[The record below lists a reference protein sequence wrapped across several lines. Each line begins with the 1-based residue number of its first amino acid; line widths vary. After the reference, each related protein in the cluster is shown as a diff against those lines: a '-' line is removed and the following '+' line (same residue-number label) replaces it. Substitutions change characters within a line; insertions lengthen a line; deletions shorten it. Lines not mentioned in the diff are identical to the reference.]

1 MLIHIGLSRAGST
14 YLQQVIFPSFKKSKY
29 INLFNHKKFRL
40 NFFYNYNYLFQKKFP
55 YKFDIMSCENFLN
68 PYTNINLLLSQIRYF
83 EKSSPKKKIEVLL
96 ILRKPF
102 EHLLSLYNYSVA
114 NGKVYEK
121 LDDIFD
127 FSYFPYASNMNKN
140 KPFTITAYNY
150 KSLIKNLKKNFK
162 VHIFWYEDIFEN
174 QFSIQNFQSK
184 LSKILSKDF
193 EKLNNSNFNENNK
206 SRNRSLSKQ
215 DISKKRIKNFKLK
228 KIKLIVNKSYFKT
241 RFSVKFKRKFII
253 HFNKMNNS

>member
-1 MLIHIGLSRAGST
+1 
-14 YLQQVIFPSFKKSKY
+14 
-29 INLFNHKKFRL
+29 
-40 NFFYNYNYLFQKKFP
+40 
-55 YKFDIMSCENFLN
+55 
-68 PYTNINLLLSQIRYF
+68 
-83 EKSSPKKKIEVLL
+83 
-96 ILRKPF
+96 
-102 EHLLSLYNYSVA
+102 
-114 NGKVYEK
+114 
-121 LDDIFD
+121 
-127 FSYFPYASNMNKN
+127 MNKN

-150 KSLIKNLKKNFK
+150 KSLIKNLKKILKFTFFGMK
-162 VHIFWYEDIFEN
+162 IFSKIIFYK
-174 QFSIQNFQSK
+174 NFQSK